1 MIDEQTPSSFQK
13 SEDKPCKSAMC
24 VLVSVEKNALEN
36 FPSLLLFPFK
46 NVVLL
51 CYLVKLQ
58 GQTRIKRFIID
69 RLFKSVQSFKY

>member
-51 CYLVKLQ
+51 CYLLKTARTDPNKAVYH
-58 GQTRIKRFIID
+58 RPF
-69 RLFKSVQSFKY
+69 VQVCP